1 METVIGFVAGYLA
14 GAREGPDGPKRLR
27 ESVWAI
33 MTSAEVRRLAG
44 EALTLGE
51 AVARRVASRYLGGLS
66 GLGGSVSEAADVLV
80 NRAGVVM
87 TGRER
92 SRAA

>member
-1 METVIGFVAGYLA
+1 METVLGFVAGYLA
-14 GAREGPDGPKRLR
+14 GTQEGPDGLKRLR
-27 ESVWAI
+27 ESVKAI

-51 AVARRVASRYLGGLS
+51 AVARQAASRGLG
-66 GLGGSVSEAADVLV
+66 GLGGSVGEVADVLV
-80 NRAGVVM
+80 HRAGAVM